1 MHTLKLWLK
10 TLQLGAFD
18 CIFYNNGPAAEH
30 IAMHCELGKVP
41 FESELYNRGPQGP
54 CGAYDMVGVCMIVHM
69 VSLLSFLTNHLIISI

>member
-18 CIFYNNGPAAEH
+18 CNFYNNGPAAEH
-30 IAMHCELGKVP
+30 IVRWEKFHLNQNYTIEGQ
-41 FESELYNRGPQGP
+41 QGP

-69 VSLLSFLTNHLIISI
+69 VSPLSFLTNHLIISI